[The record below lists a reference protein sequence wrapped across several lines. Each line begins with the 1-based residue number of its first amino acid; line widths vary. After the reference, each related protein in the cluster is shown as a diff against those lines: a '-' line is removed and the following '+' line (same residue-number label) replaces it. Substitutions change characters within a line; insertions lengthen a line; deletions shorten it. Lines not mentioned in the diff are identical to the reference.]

1 MLRAHFYRK
10 NTKADSYG
18 LPEESAE
25 VFSVLAGWLYSRTVS
40 YPVDEDAIG
49 PLLDLYLLS
58 EKLQMAALSADI
70 VDTVRTYYHSTS
82 AYPSLR
88 RVQYVYEN
96 TSEDNPMRE
105 MMVGSV
111 ARFLTLGEQIPKHW
125 DGALR
130 RNGQLAVDII
140 RAIQEWHLEG
150 RSVPDVR
157 DKEAR
162 MGFSGIAGS
171 SELGEGDVSGS
182 FGSVNGD

>member
-1 MLRAHFYRK
+1 
-10 NTKADSYG
+10 
-18 LPEESAE
+18 
-25 VFSVLAGWLYSRTVS
+25 
-40 YPVDEDAIG
+40 
-49 PLLDLYLLS
+49 
-58 EKLQMAALSADI
+58 MAALSVDI
-70 VDTVRTYYHSTS
+70 VDTVRTFYHSTS

-96 TSEDNPMRE
+96 TDTDNPMRE

-157 DKEAR
+157 DKEGVR
-162 MGFSGIAGS
+162 GFSHIGT
-171 SELGEGDVSGS
+171 SESGVGSGS
-182 FGSVNGD
+182 FEGEDSE